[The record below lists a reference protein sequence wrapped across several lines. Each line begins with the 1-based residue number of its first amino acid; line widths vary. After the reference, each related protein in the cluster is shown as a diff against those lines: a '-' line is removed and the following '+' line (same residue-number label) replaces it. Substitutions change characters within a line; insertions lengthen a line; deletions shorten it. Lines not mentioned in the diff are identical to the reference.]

1 MKEKILVTGS
11 TSMVGTALVNKLH
24 EQGKY
29 VIPIDKYECDALHPE
44 EIYECLRYYE
54 PDIVV
59 MLAGVNGSLEWNLKY
74 PFDIF
79 TKSCQIGLNTIDAC
93 VKNNVK
99 KVIFPISSCAYRPSE
114 DISFEEDLF
123 LDAPHESVSCH
134 GWAKRMINMCGD
146 FARKQYGLNFVGVI
160 AQNSFGPHDRFN
172 SRGKVVSGLIKR
184 FIDAKEKGEK
194 EIFIYG
200 DGTVKREFLYSKDF
214 AEGLIQVIDIYN
226 EPYPINLTSGVE
238 VSIKQLANKIKKLVE
253 YKGKIVF
260 GDVSQNGQM
269 RRRLSKERMDKYL
282 NISITPFD
290 IALRETVE
298 WYLENKEVKDEN

>member
-11 TSMVGTALVNKLH
+11 TSMVGTALVHKLW
-24 EQGKY
+24 EQNRN

-44 EIYECLRYYE
+44 EIYECIRYYT
-54 PDIVV
+54 PDIVIL
-59 MLAGVNGSLEWNLKY
+59 LAGVNGSLKWNIDY
-74 PFDIF
+74 PYDIF

-93 VKNNVK
+93 VRNKVG

-123 LDAPHESVSCH
+123 VDSPHESVACH
-134 GWAKRMINMCGD
+134 GWAKRMINTCGD

-172 SRGKVVSGLIKR
+172 ERGKVISGLIKR
-184 FIDAKEKGEK
+184 FVDAKEKEEEK
-194 EIFIYG
+194 IFIYG
-200 DGTVKREFLYSKDF
+200 DGSVKREFLYCKDF
-214 AEGLIQVIDIYN
+214 AEGLIQVMEKYN
-226 EPYPINLTSGVE
+226 NPYPINLTSGIEISVGD
-238 VSIKQLANKIKKLVE
+238 LAKKIKKAVG

-260 GDVSQNGQM
+260 GDSSQNGQL

-282 NISITPFD
+282 NVKITPFD
-290 IALRETVE
+290 VALKETVD
-298 WYLENKEVKDEN
+298 WYLSNRGINEN